1 MNINAKLIRK
11 QPSVKTDYCIVED
24 IIELNESEY
33 ATLYQNLLA
42 DRDYI
47 TERIGLMK
55 HDSKTDTEHCIL
67 ILGVGQADG
76 ILVQSNGCDSP
87 IYSAFISQ
95 ARAIVKSH
103 IKQLADY
110 CISEGTMHSENGRW
124 SNSYEELY
132 NHFGANISDT
142 NGNGRLLKEELQRR
156 AEVAELIMTED
167 CIEIAYHLEY
177 CENCQEGG
185 IEGTTDLM
193 SLVGCNIYDEHE
205 KSSEDEVPNAVQT
218 M

>member
-1 MNINAKLIRK
+1 MNINAKLMRK
-11 QPSVKTDYCIVED
+11 QPSVKTDYCTVED
-24 IIELNESEY
+24 IVELSESEY
-33 ATLYQNLLA
+33 ASLYQDLLA

-55 HDSKTDTEHCIL
+55 YDSKTDTEHCIL

-76 ILVQSNGCDSP
+76 ILVQADGYDSP
-87 IYSAFISQ
+87 RYSAFIPQ
-95 ARAIVKSH
+95 ARAIVNSH

-110 CISEGTMHSENGRW
+110 CVSEGTTHSEDGQW
-124 SNSYEELY
+124 ANSYEELY

-156 AEVAELIMTED
+156 AEVNELIMTED

-177 CENCQEGG
+177 CDNCQEGG
-185 IEGTTDLM
+185 IEGATELL
-193 SLVGCNIYDEHE
+193 SLIGCNIYDEHA
-205 KSSEDEVPNAVQT
+205 EDDGEAPATVQT